1 MKGWVTTYVEVIERL
16 HETSKLMAEVPV
28 EDLPVDVLR
37 AVNEY
42 HQACLDLAVAC
53 RNNFIEQKRH

>member
-1 MKGWVTTYVEVIERL
+1 MTNWVTTYVEVIERL

-42 HQACLDLAVAC
+42 HQACLDLAIAC
-53 RNNFIEQKRH
+53 RDYLNEQKH